1 MQSSFRIRVLT
12 EIRSTQRV
20 VDKLRER
27 PAQRFARSTRLA
39 QEKLLKDRLQG
50 SKATKEALAA
60 CRAASSKVV
69 LKFQKDVKVCS
80 STSIA
85 EKCEVGRSIFQSAI
99 AVQGLSAA
107 AAAEVSGHSF

>member
-60 CRAASSKVV
+60 CRAASSKVI
-69 LKFQKDVKVCS
+69 LKFQRDVKVCI

-85 EKCEVGRSIFQSAI
+85 EKCEVGRSIFQSAT
-99 AVQGLSAA
+99 AVQGLS